1 LLHSERLSR
10 EELRMRRMILSV
22 SFLAGIM
29 MVAKP
34 AFSAD
39 LAKLLNNPPEHD
51 SFTVIHVADLAKLLA
66 NPDARVHI
74 FDANP
79 PEVRVSEGLIPGA
92 RPLTSSDHY
101 DIAGELP
108 RDKHAKLV
116 FYCHNLH

>member
-1 LLHSERLSR
+1 
-10 EELRMRRMILSV
+10 MRRMILSA
-22 SFLAGIM
+22 SFFAGIM
-29 MVAKP
+29 MVAMP

-51 SFTVIHVADLAKLLA
+51 SFALIRVTDLAKLLA
-66 NPDARVHI
+66 NPNAGVHI

-79 PEVRVSEGLIPGA
+79 PAVRVSEGLIPGA

-101 DIAGELP
+101 DVAGELP